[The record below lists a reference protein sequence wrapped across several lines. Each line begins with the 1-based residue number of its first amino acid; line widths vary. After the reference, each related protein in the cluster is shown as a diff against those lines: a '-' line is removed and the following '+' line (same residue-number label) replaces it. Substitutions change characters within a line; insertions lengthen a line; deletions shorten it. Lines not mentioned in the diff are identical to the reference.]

1 MQVVIAWGVFI
12 RQKELHKRDLGIR
25 YSVQINWGCYSVAK
39 NILPLYPITY
49 SEVVR
54 EWINDTFQWYRE
66 KSLQYTLTAS
76 KAILRFLRN
85 KELPPPPPS
94 EKQKKQQEF

>member
-1 MQVVIAWGVFI
+1 M
-12 RQKELHKRDLGIR
+12 
-25 YSVQINWGCYSVAK
+25 AK

-76 KAILRFLRN
+76 KVILRILRN
-85 KELPPPPPS
+85 KELPPPSP
-94 EKQKKQQEF
+94 EKQKMQQEF